1 MEHLTGCYYR
11 SFKILVYST

>member
-1 MEHLTGCYYR
+1 MEHLTGWYYR